1 MEDQE
6 IFDKI
11 VAIVTPLAKDKE
23 ALSNVKRESDFLKD
37 LQVSSA
43 RLVDIILAIED
54 QFDVEVDDS
63 EADKVETVGA
73 AVDLIKAKLA

>member
-23 ALSNVKRESDFLKD
+23 ALNNVKRESDFLKD

>member
-1 MEDQE
+1 MEENE